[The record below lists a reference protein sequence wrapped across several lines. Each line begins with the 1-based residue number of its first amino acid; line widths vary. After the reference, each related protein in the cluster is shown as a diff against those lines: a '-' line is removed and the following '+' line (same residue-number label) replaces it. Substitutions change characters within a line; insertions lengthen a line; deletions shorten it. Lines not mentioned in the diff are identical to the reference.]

1 MTSASSTGTVS
12 VAVVIPAYNE
22 ARRLPHALDAWLA
35 FAAGQPYDL
44 SVHVADDGSSDDT
57 PVVVQEHSRRNSAIK
72 LVKLPSN
79 QGKGGAVR
87 AGMLAAL
94 SSGPDFLFYA
104 DADLNISPDHV
115 PAALQHLQGGAGL
128 VAGQRGLAAYAGQE
142 RSFGRLAAGAIV
154 QATRRAIVL
163 PVIRDTQCGFKG
175 FRRDIARAIFER
187 TLIRSFAFDIEV
199 LFLARQ
205 LHAPIVELPVTTE
218 YRAES
223 TYVLRKHLPPFVR
236 DIVRIRLNHLR
247 GRYRLQNVG
256 YDAGPTRP
264 A

>member
-1 MTSASSTGTVS
+1 MPTLS
-12 VAVVIPAYNE
+12 VVIPAYNE
-22 ARRLPHALDAWLA
+22 ARRLPHTLDAWLA
-35 FAAGQPYDL
+35 FATRQPYDFDL
-44 SVHVADDGSSDDT
+44 LVADDGSSDET
-57 PVVVQEHSRRNSAIK
+57 PSLVQDYAQHHPEVK

-79 QGKGGAVR
+79 QGKGGAVK

-94 SSGPDFLFYA
+94 AGGAGGGDFLFYA

-115 PAALQHLQGGAGL
+115 PAALRHLQNGADV
-128 VAGQRGLAAYAGQE
+128 VAGQRSLASYAGQE
-142 RSFGRLAAGAIV
+142 RSFARLAAGAAV
-154 QATRRAIVL
+154 QASRRAIVL

-175 FRRDIARAIFER
+175 FRRPIARAIFER

-205 LHAPIVELPVTTE
+205 LHATIVELPVTTE

-223 TYVLRKHLPPFVR
+223 TYVLRKHLLPFLG

-247 GRYRLQNVG
+247 GRYDLSRGVG
-256 YDAGPTRP
+256 YDAGSTP
-264 A
+264 